1 MKNKKPLI
9 AINFKTYESASGKEA
24 VELAKVCD
32 VTAKETDANVIV
44 CVQASDI
51 HFVQSEVSIPVY
63 AQHID
68 GVDFGSHTGKIL
80 ADSVKENGGS
90 GTLLNHSEDQY
101 EAAAL
106 VQAHEHAKAEEL
118 ITIICAGTIERAIEV
133 AKLNPDFVAFEPPEL
148 IGGDISVTTK
158 PELITDV
165 VKQIRSIN
173 SECGI
178 LVGAGVKVAEDVRVA
193 LKLGCAGVLL
203 ASGITKSANP
213 KDDLLQLIEGTQNE

>member
-1 MKNKKPLI
+1 MQNKKPLI

-24 VELAKVCD
+24 VELAKICD
-32 VTAKETDANVIV
+32 TTAKEAEANVIV

-63 AQHID
+63 AQHLD

-80 ADSVKENGGS
+80 ADSVRENGGS

-101 EAAAL
+101 EPAAL
-106 VQAHEHAKAEEL
+106 MQAHEHAKAEKL
-118 ITIICAGTIERAIEV
+118 QTIICAGTLARAVEV

-148 IGGDISVTTK
+148 IGGDVSVTTK
-158 PELITDV
+158 PELITQV
-165 VKQIRSIN
+165 INQIRAVN
-173 SECGI
+173 TECGI

-193 LKLGCAGVLL
+193 LQLGCAGVLL
-203 ASGITKSANP
+203 ASGITKANDPKSA
-213 KDDLLQLIEGTQNE
+213 LLDLIEGTK